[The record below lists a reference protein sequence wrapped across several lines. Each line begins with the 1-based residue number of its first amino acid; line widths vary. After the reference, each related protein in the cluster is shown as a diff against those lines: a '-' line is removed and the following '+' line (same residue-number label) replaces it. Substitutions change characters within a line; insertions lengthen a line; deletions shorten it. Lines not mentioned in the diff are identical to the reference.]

1 MAGSGSAALHGFFSR
16 VKSVLKID
24 VPSLFIAMTLNLTI
38 MSLTLP
44 YFMGRV
50 NRAARCAQAGIILQT
65 IGWFSLIASSA
76 CPPGGW
82 ADHLLST
89 LAMACVSS
97 GMVFNAIAFQLWCG
111 RDAGVRLPSVIAVV
125 MTVGYGIGFS
135 DYAFRVGWA
144 NGLLALQIATV
155 VVTLCRRPQ
164 LPVGRWRW
172 LLVICLSVQ
181 MTVLACR
188 AVLGA
193 FYTDAFPNFFGPY
206 LVNQVFALSS
216 NSMLVLSMAAILLAH
231 RDEAARDLERLA
243 TMDGLT
249 GVLNRRAWLK
259 QARADLANSVR
270 YRQPIGV
277 LLLDLDHFKQIND
290 RHGHAVGDRALQLFA
305 EGMRA
310 ISRSGDACCRYGGEE
325 FCVLLNG
332 ADSAAIMAHDA
343 RLRAWLAQHSQQAL
357 GFALSY
363 SAGVDMRLHDSDT
376 IDILLQRADVALY
389 QAKSQGRGCTL
400 ASEALDN
407 AARPQCAQA
416 GDDAAIRPVALLP

>member
-1 MAGSGSAALHGFFSR
+1 M
-16 VKSVLKID
+16 LKID
-24 VPSLFIAMTLNLTI
+24 VPSLFIAMTLNLAI
-38 MSLTLP
+38 MSMTLP

-65 IGWFSLIASSA
+65 AGWLSLIASSA
-76 CPPGGW
+76 FTRGGW
-82 ADHLLST
+82 ADHLMST

-97 GMVFNAIAFQLWCG
+97 GMVFNAMAFQLWCG
-111 RDAGVRLPSVIAVV
+111 RDASVRLPAAIAVV
-125 MTVGYGIGFS
+125 MTAGYGIGFS

-155 VVTLCRRPQ
+155 VVTLCRPPQ
-164 LPVGRWRW
+164 LAVGRWRW

-181 MTVLACR
+181 MAVLACR

-193 FYTDAFPNFFGPY
+193 FYTDEFPNFFGPY
-206 LVNQVFALSS
+206 LVNQIFALSS

-249 GVLNRRAWLK
+249 GILNRRAWLK
-259 QARADLANSVR
+259 QASADLANSVR

-290 RHGHAVGDRALQLFA
+290 LHGHALGDRALQLFA
-305 EGMRA
+305 AGLRA
-310 ISRSGDACCRYGGEE
+310 VSRAGDTCCRYGGEE

-332 ADSAAIMAHDA
+332 ADFAAIMAYDA
-343 RLRAWLAQHSQQAL
+343 RLREWLAQHSQPAL

-363 SAGVDMRLHDSDT
+363 SAGVDMPIHDSDS

-389 QAKSQGRGCTL
+389 QAKAQGRGCTL
-400 ASEALDN
+400 VTRSD
-407 AARPQCAQA
+407 
-416 GDDAAIRPVALLP
+416 VALI